1 MFDWARKL
9 INRAGKAMAAATEP
23 VALGAD
29 EKKWLEYK
37 INRWKYSPERRSQI
51 DGERYYKGE
60 HDILKRKRQA
70 IGGSNGELV
79 DLPNLPCNKIKDNQ
93 YGKIADQKRNYLL
106 GQPVAI
112 ESDNEAAA
120 EAIRGVLDFKF
131 LRTLSAVGLNC
142 INSGLC
148 WIFPHYDENG
158 EFKFKVFPAYEIL
171 PFWKDAAHT
180 ELDFAVRYYRVEKPY
195 SIQNEEVEKVEIYRA
210 DGIQRFVFEDG
221 RLKTDE
227 TPEEAYITLVTP
239 GTEATTEE
247 STVVHAGWERVP
259 LVPFKFNAKEQ
270 PLLERCKSL
279 QDAINETLSEF
290 RDNMQEDARR
300 TILVLRNYDG
310 ENLAEF
316 RHNLTKYGAIKIRDI
331 DGSRGGVDTLK
342 VEVDAANYELV
353 LKLLKKALIENC
365 RGYDAKDDTV
375 GGNANQMHISA
386 MFNDIDIDANEMEAE
401 FQASLVDLL
410 FFVKAHLAN
419 TGKGDFEADEI
430 NFIFNRDLMMNQ
442 TEILDGLVK
451 AGARIPNRLLLN
463 QVPFIDDVD
472 EAEDLLDEEDKKA
485 QAQFTDPFTP
495 GNGNVGDDSG
505 ADDKEG
511 AQKQTPAK
519 KPQVAN

>member
-1 MFDWARKL
+1 MFEWVTNL
-9 INRAGKAMAAATEP
+9 INKAGKAMAAATEP

-29 EKKWLEYK
+29 EKKWLEHK
-37 INRWKYSPERRSQI
+37 ISRWKFSPERSSQI

-60 HDILKRKRQA
+60 HDIRNRKRTT
-70 IGGSNGELV
+70 IDKNG
-79 DLPNLPCNKIKDNQ
+79 DLLEIKYLPCNKIKDNQ

-106 GQPVAI
+106 GQPIAI

-120 EAIRGVLDFKF
+120 EAIRAVMDANF

-148 WIFPHYDENG
+148 WIFPHYDDKG
-158 EFKFKVFPAYEIL
+158 VFKFKIFPAYEIL

-195 SIQNEEVEKVEIYRA
+195 STQNEEIEKVEIYRA
-210 DGIQRFVFEDG
+210 EGIQRFVLENG
-221 RLKTDE
+221 KLKPDE
-227 TPEEAYITLVTP
+227 IPEEAYITLITP
-239 GTEATTEE
+239 GTEAATEDNP
-247 STVVHAGWERVP
+247 VIYAGWERVP

-290 RDNMQEDARR
+290 RDNMQEDARN
-300 TILVLRNYDG
+300 TILVLVNYDG

-316 RHNLTKYGAIKIRDI
+316 RHNIAKYGAVKVSSA
-331 DGSRGGVDTLK
+331 DGAHGDVKTLK
-342 VEVDAANYELV
+342 IDVNPANYEAI
-353 LKLLKKALIENC
+353 LKLLKKAMIENC
-365 RGYDAKDDTV
+365 RGYDAKDDSV

-430 NFIFNRDLMMNQ
+430 RFIFNRDLMMNQ

-472 EAEDLLDEEDKKA
+472 EAEKLLEEEDEKNKA
-485 QAQFTDPFTP
+485 MFTDPFS
-495 GNGNVGDDSG
+495 GNGDDSG
-505 ADDKEG
+505 DDSTAGENNDDG
-511 AQKQTPAK
+511 TTPARNAQNAK
-519 KPQVAN
+519 